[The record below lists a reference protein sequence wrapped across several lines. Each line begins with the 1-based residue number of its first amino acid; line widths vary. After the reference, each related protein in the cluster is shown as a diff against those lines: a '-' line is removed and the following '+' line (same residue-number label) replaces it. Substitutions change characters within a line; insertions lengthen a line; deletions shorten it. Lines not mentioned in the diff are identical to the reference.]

1 VPILRALGAA
11 QHRGV
16 DVAAILD
23 KTQDRQSDVRGRYS
37 SAVYLA
43 HSHVPVWIDDALA
56 IAHNK
61 VVIID
66 GERVVTGSF
75 NFTAAADTR
84 NAENVVVIDSR
95 AVAGL
100 FLANWETRRAV
111 SRVFETE

>member
-1 VPILRALGAA
+1 
-11 QHRGV
+11 
-16 DVAAILD
+16 
-23 KTQDRQSDVRGRYS
+23 
-37 SAVYLA
+37 
-43 HSHVPVWIDDALA
+43 VPVWIDDALA